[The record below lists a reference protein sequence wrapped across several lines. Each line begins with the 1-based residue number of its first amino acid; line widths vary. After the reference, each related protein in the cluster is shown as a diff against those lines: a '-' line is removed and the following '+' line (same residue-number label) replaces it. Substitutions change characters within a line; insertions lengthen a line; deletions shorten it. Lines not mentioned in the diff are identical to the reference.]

1 MGVILARVVRASRWL
16 AQLVHPHRCLL
27 CRGALPVGT
36 PAMLC
41 PGCARRVRQE
51 YRNTEMIT
59 IPGAAGADAP
69 LLYVGQLANAMKRYK
84 FYRSTA
90 LSRWFSAQGAACL
103 ASHLDEW
110 QPDCLTYVPLGLICW
125 WPRGF
130 NQSEVLARQ
139 IGKALHLPVCAALGK
154 RPRIGKQSRRTA
166 RERWKAARNMF
177 FPLPGGAVRGK
188 RVVLIDDIITTGA
201 SAADGVRALRK
212 AGAAEVF
219 VLAPLSTPWD
229 AHKYREPLNKSP
241 NASSRH
247 KLPVDGVR
255 KP

>member
-1 MGVILARVVRASRWL
+1 MGVILARATRAFRWL
-16 AQLVHPHRCLL
+16 AQLIYPQRCLL

-41 PGCARRVRQE
+41 PDCARRVRQE
-51 YRNTEMIT
+51 YRNMRLIT

-69 LLYVGQLANAMKRYK
+69 LLYIGRLANAMKRYK
-84 FYRSTA
+84 FYRNTA
-90 LSRWFSAQGAACL
+90 LSKWFSAQGAACL
-103 ASHLDEW
+103 ASHLDVW
-110 QPDCLTYVPLGLICW
+110 RPDCLTYVPLGLAGW

-130 NQSEVLARQ
+130 NQSEVLARR

-154 RPRIGKQSRRTA
+154 RPRLGQQSRRTA
-166 RERWKAARNMF
+166 RERWAAARDMF

-201 SAADGVRALRK
+201 SAADAVRALRE

-219 VLAPLSTPWD
+219 VLAPLSAPWD
-229 AHKYREPLNKSP
+229 AHKYRK
-241 NASSRH
+241 
-247 KLPVDGVR
+247 
-255 KP
+255 